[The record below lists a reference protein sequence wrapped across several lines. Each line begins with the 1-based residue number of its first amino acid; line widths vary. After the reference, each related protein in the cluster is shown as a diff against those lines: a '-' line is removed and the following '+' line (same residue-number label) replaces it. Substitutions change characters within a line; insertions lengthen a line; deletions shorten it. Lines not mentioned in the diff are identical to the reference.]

1 MTRSIKEFVRI
12 KPNDNGTA
20 LIQDKYTSLEK
31 FHALEERVE
40 KLVNQEEHFEGELS
54 ALIERFEKFINQPA
68 IKEAVENHKSNWV
81 ANSKGGEPNHKP

>member
-12 KPNDNGTA
+12 KPNDNGVA

-31 FHALEERVE
+31 FHALEER
-40 KLVNQEEHFEGELS
+40 FEGDFS
-54 ALIERFEKFINQPA
+54 ALVERFEKFINQPA